1 MYPNRGGDCNH
12 PSHSASVVKTRRGY
26 RIRCL
31 KCGTVSVERDKPEQA
46 WAALKV
52 GITAD
57 FTRLWRE

>member
-1 MYPNRGGDCNH
+1 MYPDRDGSCNH
-12 PSHSASVVKTRRGY
+12 QPPSAYVVQTRRGY

-31 KCGTVSVERDKPEQA
+31 KCGMVSAEREDPEQA
-46 WAALKV
+46 WTALRV